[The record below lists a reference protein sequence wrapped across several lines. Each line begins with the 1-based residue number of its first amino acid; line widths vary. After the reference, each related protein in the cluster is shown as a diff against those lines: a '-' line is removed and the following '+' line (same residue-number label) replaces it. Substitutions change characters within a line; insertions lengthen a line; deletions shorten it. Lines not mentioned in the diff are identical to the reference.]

1 MGICLPIYTLNV
13 MEPCFLGNS
22 GTSACPCSLFC
33 FASVCAF
40 CFPYWTVCT
49 SQLTSV
55 LILPVLSH
63 STNGDVS
70 KWIWGASLLAG
81 VKPEPES
88 KSVSSRPS
96 SRHPNCRFPSFLSA
110 LLILQINYVC
120 SISRKFFTLLPLH
133 FKIYMQRCQVLH
145 ARSKNVKL
153 KCSYYRT
160 CCQYSQ
166 LFFETTHQHRLVK
179 RWNLSVDGIKRANHF
194 AFVIWFFTS

>member
-1 MGICLPIYTLNV
+1 MFLVLLCLGVCLLLSLLNSLYLTTHKCSYSSSALPFHQWRCEQV
-13 MEPCFLGNS
+13 DLG
-22 GTSACPCSLFC
+22 
-33 FASVCAF
+33 
-40 CFPYWTVCT
+40 
-49 SQLTSV
+49 
-55 LILPVLSH
+55 
-63 STNGDVS
+63 
-70 KWIWGASLLAG
+70 GALLLAG

-153 KCSYYRT
+153 KCFLITELAVSTASY
-160 CCQYSQ
+160 SLK
-166 LFFETTHQHRLVK
+166 LFTNTV
-179 RWNLSVDGIKRANHF
+179 W
-194 AFVIWFFTS
+194 